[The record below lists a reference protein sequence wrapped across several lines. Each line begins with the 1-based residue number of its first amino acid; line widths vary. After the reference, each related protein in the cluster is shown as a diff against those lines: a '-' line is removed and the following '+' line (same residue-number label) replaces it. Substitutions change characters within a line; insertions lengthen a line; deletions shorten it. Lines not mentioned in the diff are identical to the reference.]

1 MTIRSAVIRAR
12 ASGILNALSYRDY
25 RLMWGSS
32 LAAGAAAWA
41 LIVARGGL
49 VYSLS
54 DSALLIGVVTFAAMI
69 PRVLVTPFSGY
80 LSDRFDRRFVLAS
93 MFGVN
98 IVLNSALGLLVLAGR
113 VETWHLIVLSLAD
126 GSARAAQMPASQAL
140 IPNLVPKRL
149 LLNAVA
155 LNQAAGHG
163 SRLLGP
169 AAIAPLLVTVGAEGA
184 FFLCAG
190 FYAVSFV
197 LTLRLLTPSTGTID
211 PSAGLVQNLVAG
223 LVYVYRTP
231 ILLAV
236 MLLALFHCGLTMS
249 FESLLPVLARQQL
262 NAGAGGFA
270 YLMMGVGAGALV
282 MVVAMAGVR
291 SEEAKGRLFLNLGV
305 LSGLAPVLLAMSGNM
320 PMALVSAAA
329 MGAAQAGFM
338 TLTHTMIQ
346 AITPDGVRGRV
357 GAVYSVHIGGMM
369 ASANLVNGGLA
380 DVVNAPLL
388 LLVGGAAFVLIM
400 FVAWQRVALREIY
413 VAGLR
418 TRVEAAAD

>member
-211 PSAGLVQNLVAG
+211 PSAGLV
-223 LVYVYRTP
+223 YVYRTP

>member
-1 MTIRSAVIRAR
+1 MLS
-12 ASGILNALSYRDY
+12 ALSYRDY

-236 MLLALFHCGLTMS
+236 MLIALFHCGLTMS

-262 NAGAGGFA
+262 DAGAAGFA